1 MSTYPPYQQPA
12 PVMQPMPAYPVQQPM
27 TVVKRPIFSGGL
39 VLALVLVGIILFY
52 VGMMLLTS
60 SAFIKEPNDYDK
72 YEKYKEDVKDTVA
85 TGRVVLEAGGLIACI
100 GFFGGAINNNEL
112 DIKIRVIFVSSAIAF
127 IIAVMVTLNIFAGY

>member
-1 MSTYPPYQQPA
+1 MS
-12 PVMQPMPAYPVQQPM
+12 AYPVQQPM

-72 YEKYKEDVKDTVA
+72 MEEYREDVKNTIA
-85 TGRVVLEAGGLIACI
+85 TGRVILEAGGLIACI

-127 IIAVMVTLNIFAGY
+127 IITVMVTLNIFAGF